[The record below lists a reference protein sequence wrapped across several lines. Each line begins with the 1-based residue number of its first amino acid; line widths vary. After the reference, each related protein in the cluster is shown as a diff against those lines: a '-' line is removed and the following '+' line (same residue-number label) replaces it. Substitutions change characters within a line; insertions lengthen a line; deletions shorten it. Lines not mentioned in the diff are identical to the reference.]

1 MKKIIYSLLIAVLC
15 LPLAARTIY
24 VTRHGQVGDKK
35 CILQVDNKLKEPTL
49 TPLGIEQAQL
59 LANYLVKKN
68 KFAGDI
74 YVSPIYRTIETGTY
88 VGKLYNKKV
97 VLFPG
102 IQEIARNKTPRG
114 MTFAEIDK
122 ALPGKSIAH
131 KTFQNDWRVSNE
143 SNEARQLRVNAA
155 LDKLLAENTKNDIL
169 FVSHGGTVGNIV
181 RYFNTKF
188 AKGVK
193 RAKGIV
199 WNCSLYKFE
208 LNDEGKVVK
217 ASYTTE
223 YMPDEKVTSNFRM
236 PKVPKPED
244 PRYETKAQVLK
255 KSNKKGNR
263 NDYLFLYL
271 FNFLS

>member
-1 MKKIIYSLLIAVLC
+1 MKKLIYSLVLAVLC

-35 CILQVDNKLKEPTL
+35 CVLWVDKKLKEPKL

-68 KFAGDI
+68 NFAGDI

-102 IQEIARNKTPRG
+102 IQEIARGKTARG
-114 MTFAEIDK
+114 MTFAEIEK
-122 ALPGKSIAH
+122 ALPGKSIAY
-131 KTFQNDWRVSNE
+131 KTFKNDWRVSNE

-155 LDKLLAENTKNDIL
+155 LDELLAENTKNDIL
-169 FVSHGGTVGNIV
+169 FVAHGGTVGNIV
-181 RYFNTKF
+181 RYFNAKF

-193 RAKGIV
+193 RAKGIA
-199 WNCSLYKFE
+199 WNCSLYKFG

-223 YMPDEKVTSNFRM
+223 YMPDEKVTSNFRI
-236 PKVPKPED
+236 PKVPKPDD

-255 KSNKKGNR
+255 KSK
-263 NDYLFLYL
+263 
-271 FNFLS
+271 